1 MSPEILWNGMGFVS
15 RTVMILLVLMSVLSL
30 FVAIERSLLFRRA
43 RRQSLRFL
51 VIAVDHLAHDRS
63 QAAVE
68 AAKRFPQSHLAKVV
82 TAGLTS
88 YHQKRHKARLSADA
102 LAEAARR
109 AAERAMLSTAADLR
123 RGLAGLATV
132 ATLAPFVGLFG
143 TVAGIIKTFQII
155 GVEGTAGFDEVSV
168 GISEALVATAIGI
181 GVAIPAAWMY
191 NYLVGKVERLQIEM
205 ANAASELDDFLA
217 ERQEGSA

>member
-1 MSPEILWNGMGFVS
+1 MSPDTLWNSMGFVA
-15 RTVMILLVLMSVLSL
+15 RMVMILLVLMSVVSL
-30 FVAIERSLLFRRA
+30 CVAIERSLLYRRA

-51 VIAVDHLAHDRS
+51 VIAVDHLEHGRS

-88 YHQKRHKARLSADA
+88 YHQKRHRPRFSADA
-102 LAEAARR
+102 LAEASRR

-123 RGLAGLATV
+123 RGLAALATI

-155 GVEGTAGFDEVSV
+155 GVEGTVAFAEVSV
-168 GISEALVATAIGI
+168 GISEALVATAIGL

-191 NYLVGKVERLQIEM
+191 NHLAAKLERLQIEM
-205 ANAASELDDFLA
+205 ANAASELDDFFA
-217 ERQEGSA
+217 ERQEDAA